1 MLPKYNLITTA
12 LKTKKS
18 KYDKFYLGD
27 WCIKY
32 NNKNTSL
39 DASKH
44 PYHWNDKKKLIKDY
58 KYLKSLHPIIL
69 DTIYKK
75 IK

>member
-44 PYHWNDKKKLIKDY
+44 PYHWNDKKN
-58 KYLKSLHPIIL
+58 
-69 DTIYKK
+69 
-75 IK
+75 